1 MQDFFHQQYHIPE
14 VRDLLLGKE
23 PDDLDLT
30 LCLRD
35 CPEEVGGAEGEMDMF
50 LGGREYLLHQLKE
63 IWG

>member
-1 MQDFFHQQYHIPE
+1 MLHAESIIDSGYFWMNVDIHSKSAGHILWSE

-35 CPEEVGGAEGEMDMF
+35 CPEEASCIFDP
-50 LGGREYLLHQLKE
+50 
-63 IWG
+63 